1 MSKAA
6 VDTLEKVSGEFE
18 HEVLADLEE
27 GRKES
32 FAILEASRKETS
44 EAVAKILETSV
55 KQADSLKRQVIG
67 SAELEARNTQLR
79 TLERAVN
86 EVFDQAMKA
95 VSDAPGA
102 RYEKSLTHL
111 VREGLEVIGPKATV
125 HCSSKDKRAVS
136 GVIKKLSGGGVRLA
150 RDEKGINTIGGIA
163 MTNMDGSIRFANTF
177 EARLERMRASLRK
190 EVAGVLV
197 PS

>member
-6 VDTLEKVSGEFE
+6 ADTLEKVSGEFE

-32 FAILEASRKETS
+32 FAILETSRKETS

-86 EVFDQAMKA
+86 EVFDQAMKRRKRKPPEFA
-95 VSDAPGA
+95 FVIEVPA
-102 RYEKSLTHL
+102 
-111 VREGLEVIGPKATV
+111 REGEV
-125 HCSSKDKRAVS
+125 R
-136 GVIKKLSGGGVRLA
+136 
-150 RDEKGINTIGGIA
+150 TIVEHPDA
-163 MTNMDGSIRFANTF
+163 AD
-177 EARLERMRASLRK
+177 
-190 EVAGVLV
+190 
-197 PS
+197 